1 MCQLR
6 NASTTIWIGTLSD
19 WHIATLLTY
28 KSHQILNQA
37 ETDRRATAI
46 QEWQPV
52 FREGEV
58 ANNCCRGQNH
68 EKPGQY
74 RINFTSA
81 NHRC

>member
-1 MCQLR
+1 MRQQQYGLAHCL
-6 NASTTIWIGTLSD
+6 IGTLSD
-19 WHIATLLTY
+19 WHIAPLLIY

-58 ANNCCRGQNH
+58 ANDCCHCQNH
-68 EKPGQY
+68 E
-74 RINFTSA
+74 
-81 NHRC
+81 

>member
-58 ANNCCRGQNH
+58 NIVSILL
-68 EKPGQY
+68 P
-74 RINFTSA
+74 RIIVVNL
-81 NHRC
+81 

>member
-46 QEWQPV
+46 QEWQQLFATSPSLKT
-52 FREGEV
+52 GCHSCIAV
-58 ANNCCRGQNH
+58 AR
-68 EKPGQY
+68 
-74 RINFTSA
+74 RSVSA
-81 NHRC
+81 WFNI

>member
-58 ANNCCRGQNH
+58 ANTAKTMNNQVNIVSILL
-68 EKPGQY
+68 P
-74 RINFTSA
+74 RIIVVNL
-81 NHRC
+81 

>member
-19 WHIATLLTY
+19 WHIATLLTN

-58 ANNCCRGQNH
+58 ANDCYHCQNH
-68 EKPGQY
+68 E
-74 RINFTSA
+74 
-81 NHRC
+81 

>member
-46 QEWQPV
+46 QEWLAV

-58 ANNCCRGQNH
+58 ADYCRYSQNH
-68 EKPGQY
+68 E
-74 RINFTSA
+74 
-81 NHRC
+81 